1 MFCSVPIVPP
11 LPQTMATTPVAIS
24 AKPACFCGVNASF
37 KKAAAR
43 SVTMSGITPGK
54 SAPACEA
61 GANSKPAFASSTV
74 GTPPSTSAATP
85 IQPRRSSASPLRAR

>member
-24 AKPACFCGVNASF
+24 AKPTCFCGVNASF
-37 KKAAAR
+37 KNAAAR
-43 SVTMSGITPGK
+43 RVTMSGITPGK
-54 SAPACEA
+54 AHRHAHA

-74 GTPPSTSAATP
+74 GTPPSTSAAHADP
-85 IQPRRSSASPLRAR
+85 A